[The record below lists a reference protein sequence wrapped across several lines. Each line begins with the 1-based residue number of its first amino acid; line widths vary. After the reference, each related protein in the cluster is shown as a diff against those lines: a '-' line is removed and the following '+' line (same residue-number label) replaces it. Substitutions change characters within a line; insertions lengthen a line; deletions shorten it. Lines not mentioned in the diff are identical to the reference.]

1 MIVALL
7 ACATMPPVAP
17 ADAWAPM
24 APDVDDA
31 AAGDPPCVAGSWS
44 VSCPGCTPPWS
55 RTVVVTCVGAGP
67 VTWEADLVEAA
78 VGPDGGLGAVRS
90 ARPGE
95 DWTIYQGGAP

>member
-1 MIVALL
+1 MILALL

-31 AAGDPPCVAGSWS
+31 TAGDPPCVPGSWS

-55 RTVVVTCVGAGP
+55 RTVVVTCVGEGP
-67 VTWEADLVEAA
+67 ASWEADLVERALE
-78 VGPDGGLGAVRS
+78 DRGGLAALRAAGA
-90 ARPGE
+90 GE
-95 DWTIYQGGAP
+95 DWSIIYGGE